1 MTFFVEGNISCTV
14 IISCIHTEGNDVAV
28 QIFCHMFV
36 IFHIAIDDEQ
46 TVVRQDLCECL
57 EGICDLLDAAEEI
70 EMIRVHIQDDTDIWM
85 ECVIAVCVFTG
96 LCNEIIGVSHADI
109 AADRIQHTTDG
120 DGWIGLRLQQY
131 IGEHG
136 GCCCLAVRSADCNA
150 VFVVQHD
157 LTEELRPC
165 QHRNISAFH
174 FYKFRIV
181 RMNGCGIYD
190 KINIIGD
197 IFCFLSYENAGAQ
210 ILQNLCDLRF
220 LHIGTGYG
228 KALLQ

>member
-1 MTFFVEGNISCTV
+1 MS
-14 IISCIHTEGNDVAV
+14 S
-28 QIFCHMFV
+28 
-36 IFHIAIDDEQ
+36 
-46 TVVRQDLCECL
+46 
-57 EGICDLLDAAEEI
+57 
-70 EMIRVHIQDDTDIWM
+70 
-85 ECVIAVCVFTG
+85 
-96 LCNEIIGVSHADI
+96 
-109 AADRIQHTTDG
+109 
-120 DGWIGLRLQQY
+120 
-131 IGEHG
+131 
-136 GCCCLAVRSADCNA
+136 VRSADCNA

-157 LTEELRPC
+157 LTEELCPC